1 MITVIIAFKNEK
13 AELRRTLLS
22 IREYSDAPIIVIN
35 DCSDDGHDYKAAVC
49 GIDNLLYAE
58 NLKPLGIANCR
69 ELGISLAKTDNILLL
84 DGHMRMFESL
94 DRLDS
99 MIEDKTVYCL
109 NTKNIGRPMGD
120 RFGAFI
126 KWDNMN
132 TIFIKKDYYPD
143 ENVVDIPCI
152 LGAAYAFKK
161 SFWYYFG
168 GIKELSGYGLDEVL
182 ISTKV
187 FLIGGSCKL
196 IKDMYASHLYRR
208 KFPYSIPEG
217 CMNKNRSIVASLFFT
232 GEDLYKRLIDMKC
245 DVSFV
250 EPYRTIERMSEFIEL
265 NKLYEDGYNNQ

>member
-1 MITVIIAFKNEK
+1 MITVIVAFKNEK

-22 IREYSDAPIIVIN
+22 IREYSDTPIIAIN
-35 DCSDDGHDYKAAVC
+35 DCSDDGYNYKAAVC
-49 GIDNLLYAE
+49 GIENLLYVE
-58 NLKPLGIANCR
+58 NTKHLGIANCR
-69 ELGISLAKTDNILLL
+69 ELGISLSKTDSILLL
-84 DGHMRMFESL
+84 DGHMRIFESL
-94 DRLDS
+94 DRLDL

-126 KWDNMN
+126 KWDNMS
-132 TIFIKKDYYPD
+132 TIFIKKDYSHT
-143 ENVVDIPCI
+143 ENVVNIPCI

-161 SFWYYFG
+161 SFWYEFG

-187 FLIGGSCKL
+187 FLIGGACKL

-245 DVSFV
+245 DASFM
-250 EPYRTIERMSEFIEL
+250 EPYKTIERMSEFIEL
-265 NKLYEDGYNNQ
+265 NKLYEDGYNN